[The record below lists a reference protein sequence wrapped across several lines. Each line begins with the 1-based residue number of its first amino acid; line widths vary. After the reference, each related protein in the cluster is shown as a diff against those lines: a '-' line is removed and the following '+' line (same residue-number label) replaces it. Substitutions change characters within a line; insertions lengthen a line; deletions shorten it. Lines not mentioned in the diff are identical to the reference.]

1 MFFYTVS
8 TTGVVLAG
16 STDATFEPLG
26 YALVV
31 LQNICSACSLTFA
44 KESQLPSR
52 QIVLLN
58 SIAGSVVCGALAVAL
73 ERDLVVAFPFDASFV
88 LVTALMC
95 SVCVLY
101 QFAIMICT
109 IRNSALATSVTGNV
123 KDLASTTCGFLFF
136 PDVQIRAANIA
147 GVTLSLIGAYS
158 FSYLKYLALT
168 QTVTAVPPRKALVES
183 NGTAPSPGMVTRR
196 RKALMKEE

>member
-1 MFFYTVS
+1 VS
-8 TTGVVLAG
+8 TTGVLLAG

-73 ERDLVVAFPFDASFV
+73 ERELVAAFPFTSSFV

-168 QTVTAVPPRKALVES
+168 QTVTAVPPRKPPQAS
-183 NGTAPSPGMVTRR
+183 TAQTVPSSGMVTRR
-196 RKALMKEE
+196 RKAMMKEE